1 MGTAQSKLQKVFLAI
16 LTQTKQVNLSSEK
29 DTILQEVKE
38 RIEDLEVEH
47 DMILGSEL
55 ENHRGI
61 SPSNL
66 IGATFEKAGKFINPT
81 TVKIKAVKKF
91 LVFMRVNKSGGNI
104 PFSICSH

>member
-1 MGTAQSKLQKVFLAI
+1 M
-16 LTQTKQVNLSSEK
+16 
-29 DTILQEVKE
+29 ILQEVKE

-66 IGATFEKAGKFINPT
+66 IGASFEKAVKFINPT
-81 TVKIKAVKKF
+81 LKNLFETF
-91 LVFMRVNKSGGNI
+91 LCSFRGHVNLL
-104 PFSICSH
+104 FSYLS